1 MIEWLMFAISLPLG
15 FMLIWLL
22 ICSIGIIEGM
32 TLYVVIKGIHDLI
45 NKSKKL

>member
-1 MIEWLMFAISLPLG
+1 MLEGLISFGISLSLG
-15 FMLIWLL
+15 FIFIWLL

-45 NKSKKL
+45 NKK